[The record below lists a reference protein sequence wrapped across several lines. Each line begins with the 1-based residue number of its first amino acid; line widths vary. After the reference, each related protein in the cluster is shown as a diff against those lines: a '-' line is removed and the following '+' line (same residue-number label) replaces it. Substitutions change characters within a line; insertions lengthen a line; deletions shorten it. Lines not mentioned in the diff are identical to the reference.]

1 MEQPHVYNTQG
12 YSQSLRIPRTTW
24 SAPRSLGGFGISHV
38 RTPSSGTLAN
48 GGETTPSPTA
58 VSFISDAR
66 SVRSFN
72 DNASDT
78 RSLNP
83 GDVRVDIMVK
93 FLRQRQLEKMW
104 SYNGQAEEG
113 VILKRGKDDFACQ
126 PRDLLGV
133 RDGFYDQITRL
144 NVKVHRASAS
154 FERSSLTQSSRLPL
168 PYAQM

>member
-1 MEQPHVYNTQG
+1 MERPHIYNPQG
-12 YSQSLRIPRTTW
+12 YSQNLRIPRST
-24 SAPRSLGGFGISHV
+24 APGFGLSHV

-48 GGETTPSPTA
+48 GGQTTPPSPTGL
-58 VSFISDAR
+58 SFISDAR

-104 SYNGQAEEG
+104 SYNGQTEEG

-144 NVKVHRASAS
+144 NVKVGWRI
-154 FERSSLTQSSRLPL
+154 PL
-168 PYAQM
+168 F